1 MVDRILL
8 FYINIGLATCIV
20 SVVTLATYSPLIAG
34 ESVYQFFARELKRSV
49 YAINLRKRWVL
60 LVLLAVWLGQVGSM
74 AYSVSGSGATDTSLD
89 AATPTKWRCNL
100 DTSAAS
106 HFQLG
111 FIVPLVIFDC
121 TAFMLTFLGLSTSGD
136 TILPGP
142 PILSRSSISARVLR
156 DGLFYFLILCV
167 VNVAWVISSKFLDPD
182 FQNIVHLPSSA
193 LTVVLMNRMIL
204 HTRGYLEP
212 SPSQSGPEPISLPE
226 FGPAIRRTSESH
238 ERNTIDTNSGYF
250 RVF

>member
-1 MVDRILL
+1 
-8 FYINIGLATCIV
+8 
-20 SVVTLATYSPLIAG
+20 
-34 ESVYQFFARELKRSV
+34 
-49 YAINLRKRWVL
+49 
-60 LVLLAVWLGQVGSM
+60 
-74 AYSVSGSGATDTSLD
+74 
-89 AATPTKWRCNL
+89 
-100 DTSAAS
+100 
-106 HFQLG
+106 
-111 FIVPLVIFDC
+111 
-121 TAFMLTFLGLSTSGD
+121 MLTFIGLSTSGE

-226 FGPAIRRTSESH
+226 FGPVIRRTSESH